1 MAATVALI
9 ASPLVATGPNLVSTV
24 VQEAADAN
32 PYDGRVAD
40 SQDPSVTVG
49 STLEEQQAA
58 IDGSGG
64 DGADS
69 DTVYFRATVHQCWLR
84 DLDYTVLADVCAEGT
99 EIAYD
104 GLECDEDSY
113 ELAGLWAVT
122 NQPGGAQTPPQLI
135 DEGACVT
142 PADLLAAATREFKTM
157 PIDPAEVT
165 LQVERDWAIVN
176 FGVHPRTD
184 DTPQVMA
191 TNLLGVPVEIR
202 AVPAEYTWD
211 AGDGTDPVVTD
222 HPGGQWD
229 TDTAIHLPYPAPGTY
244 TVSLTTTWHGQFRI
258 TGTPTW
264 TDVPGEATTTD
275 TTYPIEVHDAEVRL
289 VQP

>member
-1 MAATVALI
+1 MRAIAPALPVMLLAALLNLMVTA
-9 ASPLVATGPNLVSTV
+9 PAT
-24 VQEAADAN
+24 
-32 PYDGRVAD
+32 AD
-40 SQDPSVTVG
+40 SDSSWNVDGDMSKDSVDMLG
-49 STLEEQQAA
+49 SLEEQQAA

-64 DGADS
+64 GDS
-69 DTVYFRATVHQCWLR
+69 DVTYFRATVHQCWLR
-84 DLDYTVLADVCAEGT
+84 DLDATLLAEACEEGT

-104 GLECDEDSY
+104 GLDCDEDSY

-122 NQPGGAQTPPQLI
+122 DQPGDAQRPAELV

-142 PADLLAAATREFKTM
+142 PADLLDAATREFKAM
-157 PIDPAEVT
+157 PIEPAQIA
-165 LQVERDWAIVN
+165 LHAERDWAIVN

-184 DTPQVMA
+184 DTPQMLE
-191 TNLLGVPVEIR
+191 TTLLGVPVQIR

-211 AGDGTDPVVTD
+211 PGDGTEAVVTD
-222 HPGGQWD
+222 HPGGPWD
-229 TDTAIHLPYPAPGTY
+229 TPTAIHLPYPAPGTY
-244 TVSLTTTWHGQFRI
+244 SVTLTTTWHGQFRI

-264 TDVPGEATTTD
+264 TDVPGQATTTD